1 MQENHKSKYQYGNE
15 KKKTKNNME
24 FHITPKLLSGTS
36 DLLKQNFR
44 FTGVELPI
52 YFPVDPWTQ
61 KTVSCSKFKQKSVIA
76 YTES

>member
-36 DLLKQNFR
+36 DLLK
-44 FTGVELPI
+44 
-52 YFPVDPWTQ
+52 
-61 KTVSCSKFKQKSVIA
+61 
-76 YTES
+76 